1 MIFYC
6 KKLNSYERPA
16 SIVLPPVFTSN
27 VVIVVTRVVCVY
39 YTGARVATVLT
50 AEMR

>member
-6 KKLNSYERPA
+6 KKLNSYERP
-16 SIVLPPVFTSN
+16 LLLVFTSN
-27 VVIVVTRVVCVY
+27 VVYIVMRVVCVH